1 MQTDGMQ
8 GVDVQGELTAAR
20 SAIEQLGKQVAL
32 LQRDQEVRVG
42 RHSSCACWIL
52 CKAAMQCP

>member
-32 LQRDQEVRVG
+32 LQRDQEVRGAGTAAVRAG
-42 RHSSCACWIL
+42 IL
-52 CKAAMQCP
+52 CELR